1 MSTGQLDPTPEAS
14 DPGPN
19 PPPTGRTATL
29 WAQLRP
35 IVLRLHFYA
44 GILIGP
50 FLLIAAVTGLL
61 YTLTPQ
67 LEKIVHHHELTVDR
81 VGAQTIPL
89 GDQVAAARAAHPEGT
104 ITQVR
109 PPIAA
114 DGTTRVVLAVDDVP
128 TDYGRTVFVD
138 PYTGQVRGALTTY
151 GEWLPVRAWIDE
163 LHRNLHLG
171 AVGRNYSELAASWL
185 WVVALG
191 GLVLWIARLR
201 QRRQSARRLVVPD
214 RSKRGRARTVSW
226 HGAVGVWIIAA
237 LLLLSVTGLTWS
249 RYAGETISELRTA
262 LSWTT
267 PSVDTTLSGQS
278 ADPGAHD
285 HHGSPAP
292 AVTDEVIEEGVGID
306 GVDAAARAAG
316 LQPPME
322 IVPPAGEDEAW
333 TVAEGK
339 RDWPTRYDSVAVDP
353 ETGEVVDRLDF
364 ADWPLMAKMTNWTID
379 THMGILFGLAN
390 QIVLALTAIGLI
402 SVIVRGY
409 RMWWLRR
416 PTRAGGMS
424 VGPTPTRGALVRM
437 PVWAAVIVVLLA
449 VVVGW
454 FVPLLGVSLAGF
466 VAVDVLVG
474 LLDRRRRPA
483 PPPGAAAAAT
493 ATAPERGDLTEAG
506 EERR

>member
-14 DPGPN
+14 DPGQN
-19 PPPTGRTATL
+19 PTGRTATL
-29 WAQLRP
+29 WPRLRP
-35 IVLRLHFYA
+35 FVLRLHFYA
-44 GILIGP
+44 GILVGP

-67 LEKIVHHHELTVDR
+67 LEKIVHHHELTVDQ
-81 VGAQTIPL
+81 VGAAPIPL
-89 GDQVAAARAAHPEGT
+89 SDQVAAARAAHPEGT

-171 AVGRNYSELAASWL
+171 ALGRNYSELAASWL

-191 GLVLWIARLR
+191 GLVLWIARVR
-201 QRRQSARRLVVPD
+201 QRRQAARTLVIPD
-214 RSKRGRARTVSW
+214 RSTRGRARTVSW

-267 PSVDTTLSGQS
+267 PSVDTTLSGGNA
-278 ADPGAHD
+278 ADTGAHD
-285 HHGSPAP
+285 HHGAPAP

-322 IVPPAGEDEAW
+322 IIPPTGEGEAW
-333 TVAEGK
+333 TVAEAK

-379 THMGILFGLAN
+379 THMGILFGIAN

-402 SVIVRGY
+402 SVILRGY

-416 PTRAGGMS
+416 PTRATGVS
-424 VGPTPTRGALVRM
+424 FGPTPARGALVRM
-437 PVWAAVIVVLLA
+437 PVWAAVTVVLLA
-449 VVVGW
+449 GIIGW
-454 FVPLLGVSLAGF
+454 FVPLLGVSLAAF
-466 VAVDVLVG
+466 VAVDVLGG
-474 LLDRRRRPA
+474 LRDRRRRPTA
-483 PPPGAAAAAT
+483 PSDTEPAAAGT
-493 ATAPERGDLTEAG
+493 PGQSDPAPVREDPR
-506 EERR
+506 